1 MLGAAGGGNGL
12 KASRV
17 GRPLPNPRFFLGVL
31 PGAMLPDRQMATTWN
46 AHFRPEM
53 DACEGHKDQSQ
64 ALIQYAPSK
73 IPIGVLFPQL
83 MALSLE
89 PQHYFLAP
97 ARAPALISKV
107 GHSKGLRPLPPTP
120 KTNCRWDASNNAE

>member
-1 MLGAAGGGNGL
+1 
-12 KASRV
+12 
-17 GRPLPNPRFFLGVL
+17 
-31 PGAMLPDRQMATTWN
+31 MLPDRQMATTWN

-64 ALIQYAPSK
+64 ALIQHTPSK

-97 ARAPALISKV
+97 ARATALISKV
-107 GHSKGLRPLPPTP
+107 GHLGGG
-120 KTNCRWDASNNAE
+120 WG